1 MKRLLYIIIGLI
13 FIISVGCNKSIS
25 DDEKTAEN
33 YVKSQGYEITS
44 RIGEVDKYTLEKS
57 KLYGGTASIP
67 YQQAWG
73 LQNIEQEEYFG
84 KEIVVY
90 GFTVQNHPLQKR
102 DKNAKNGINV
112 YVMLSDG
119 EVIGGYSYPNT
130 DVVGAY
136 CSIEGRT
143 LEEVTGLSFQQW
155 QENWKKK
162 HGQDSVTQNVYSGQA
177 KALLDYFNRKY
188 PNSAVTDRCLVDVD
202 NDGLEELLVALNT
215 YSGINKTQEEEARKN
230 GFDMRHVGIIFPK
243 GENPTESLIVLGKT
257 VEKGMLFEGSDLFTV
272 ETKEKKTDQVKV
284 KMTNQNGKEDYFTV
298 KVSFNKDGTRNVQ

>member
-33 YVKSQGYEITS
+33 YVKSQGHEITS

-73 LQNIEQEEYFG
+73 VQNVEPEKYFG

-102 DKNAKNGINV
+102 DKNAKNGVNV

-119 EVIGGYSYPNT
+119 KVIGGYSYPNA

-136 CSIEGRT
+136 SSIDGRT
-143 LEEVTGLSFQQW
+143 LEEVKGLSFQQW

-162 HGQDSVTQNVYSGQA
+162 YGQDSVTQNVDSGQA
-177 KALLDYFNRKY
+177 KVLLDYFNSKF
-188 PNSAVTDRCLVDVD
+188 PNSAVTDKCLVDVD
-202 NDGLEELLVALNT
+202 NDGFEELLVALNT
-215 YSGINKTQEEEARKN
+215 YSGINKTQEEEARTN
-230 GFDMRHVGIIFPK
+230 GFDMRYVGIIFPK
-243 GENPTESLIVLGKT
+243 GKNPPESLIVLGKT
-257 VEKGMLFEGSDLFTV
+257 VEKGMCFDGSNLFVV
-272 ETKEKKTDQVKV
+272 ETKDKKTEQVKV
-284 KMTNQNGKEDYFTV
+284 EMNNQNGKEDYFTV
-298 KVSFNKDGTRNVQ
+298 KVSFNKDGTRNIQ